1 MEYVAKIVIIFNPQ
15 NFLRDNFQFMC
26 KILERIKEIA
36 KHEGITI
43 GALEKKIGASK
54 GVLSRAIAKGT
65 DIQAKWIESLV
76 DNYPY
81 YETEWLLTGN
91 GDMLKTTHNNANKTI
106 SQPHKQEK
114 MKIPVMQPI
123 NQGGIPLIP
132 FSAMA
137 GALRGEQT
145 ALEYECEHY
154 IVPAFKN
161 ANFLITVSGNS
172 MSPTYLSADIV
183 ACQRIPMSSLFFQW
197 NRPYVLDTAQG
208 AILKR
213 IKPGSQKDRLRI
225 ISDNPEYDPFELP
238 LSEIYSVALVIGT
251 IRLE

>member
-1 MEYVAKIVIIFNPQ
+1 
-15 NFLRDNFQFMC
+15 MC
-26 KILERIKEIA
+26 KILSRIQELS

-76 DNYPY
+76 ENYPEY
-81 YETEWLLTGN
+81 SAEWLLTGN
-91 GDMLKTTHNNANKTI
+91 GDMLKATDESEPTI
-106 SQPHKQEK
+106 AEQRPAVTIYPAKHVDDGQ
-114 MKIPVMQPI
+114 Q
-123 NQGGIPLIP
+123 GIPLIP

-137 GALRGEQT
+137 GALRGEIQVC
-145 ALEYECEHY
+145 EYECEHY
-154 IVPAFKN
+154 IVPEFKT
-161 ANFLITVSGNS
+161 ANFLITINGDS
-172 MSPTYLSADIV
+172 MLPTYKSGDIV
-183 ACQRIPMSSLFFQW
+183 ACQREAMTSVFFQW

-213 IKPGSQKDRLRI
+213 IRPGSDKEHILI
-225 ISDNPEYDPFELP
+225 VSDNPAYNPFELP
-238 LSEIYSVALVIGT
+238 LSEIYSVALVVGF